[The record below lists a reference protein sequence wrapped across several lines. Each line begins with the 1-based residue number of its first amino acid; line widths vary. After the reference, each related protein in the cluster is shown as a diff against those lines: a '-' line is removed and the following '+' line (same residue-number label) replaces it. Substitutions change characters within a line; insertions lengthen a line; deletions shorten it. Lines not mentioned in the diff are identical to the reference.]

1 MKKVDPVTKKEPKRL
16 GFMKG
21 EIEVPDDFDRMD
33 EKRIAAS
40 FAQVTDTRRRKR
52 TSLKRT

>member
-21 EIEVPDDFDRMD
+21 EIEVPDEISTAWTKSELQPRSP
-33 EKRIAAS
+33 K
-40 FAQVTDTRRRKR
+40 
-52 TSLKRT
+52 